1 MYMVN
6 ISSMYIFNVSF
17 EKVLYFLEKG
27 NINIHMALQENNY
40 WEKCKVGGWGGGR
53 GGGTG

>member
-40 WEKCKVGGWGGGR
+40 WEKCKVGGGGG
-53 GGGTG
+53 GGYRVT